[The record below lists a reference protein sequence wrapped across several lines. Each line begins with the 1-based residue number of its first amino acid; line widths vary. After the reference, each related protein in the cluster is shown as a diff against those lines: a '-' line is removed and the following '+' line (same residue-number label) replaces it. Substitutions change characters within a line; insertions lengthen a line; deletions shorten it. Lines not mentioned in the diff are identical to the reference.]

1 MGNSYTELKPHLTG
15 FCSMGQHE
23 GTKPR
28 GYNGTPLKV
37 CEFWQVC
44 TCDCH
49 KQITQMCEMTGTPRV
64 PMPNPEYIV
73 PPRTY
78 WMPSDEPGYALPTGA
93 PEIDAEGV
101 AIPEKV
107 VKTTET
113 GRTQRGG
120 LESWVQREC
129 LAWLVDR
136 DPEYGLTVRILSD
149 EIGRIE
155 GITPPS
161 QGAIAAVF
169 DRWVKYDYAIISTDR
184 PRRFLGLTDQGQQ
197 NGLDWCRANYKK
209 MAKVSA

>member
-1 MGNSYTELKPHLTG
+1 MAKYLTG
-15 FCSMGQHE
+15 FCNMGQCE

-28 GYNGTPLKV
+28 GHNDTPLPT
-37 CEFWQVC
+37 CTFWQ
-44 TCDCH
+44 DCKCECH
-49 KQITQMCEMTGTPRV
+49 EQITKMYEMAGMERRPAER
-64 PMPNPEYIV
+64 NPEYV
-73 PPRTY
+73 PPKRTY
-78 WMPSDEPGYALPTGA
+78 WIPSDDPDYAMPTGA
-93 PEIDAEGV
+93 PEIDAGGV
-101 AIPEKV
+101 ALAEKV
-107 VKTTET
+107 VKVTET

-169 DRWVKYDYAIISTDR
+169 DRWIKYDYAVISTDR
-184 PRRFLGLTDQGQQ
+184 PRRFLGLTEQGQTH
-197 NGLDWCRANYKK
+197 GLDWCRANYKK
-209 MAKVSA
+209 SASKGG